1 MGLASMLGQGK
12 MVASS
17 KRGEETLRVRSSQEE
32 GFRLEA
38 DNCWWKA
45 VRRYKVMSQIRIKLT
60 DAQLLALDTA
70 GAFEEPLDERDEVL
84 AAAIQ
89 LDYLV
94 TDEPKKLACIILEL
108 SNEADD
114 RAENRNY
121 DFNHLDAGDR
131 RMYRTDRDVF
141 SRLARKLD
149 RRAQVQL

>member
-1 MGLASMLGQGK
+1 
-12 MVASS
+12 
-17 KRGEETLRVRSSQEE
+17 
-32 GFRLEA
+32 
-38 DNCWWKA
+38 
-45 VRRYKVMSQIRIKLT
+45 MSQIRIKLT
-60 DAQLLALDTA
+60 DAQLVALGTA

-94 TDEPKKLACIILEL
+94 SDEPEKLACIIWEL

-114 RAENRNY
+114 RAANRNY
-121 DFNHLDAGDR
+121 DFNHLDAAGR

-149 RRAQVQL
+149 RRAQVQVTEQRSAHNQSSEQP